1 MSDML
6 PNNATAQER
15 ALSNTIARVG
25 EVPLAARK
33 MWNPDTIPANLLP
46 WMAWAFSVDDWNN
59 NWTEAE
65 KRAVIKNSL
74 YVHKHK
80 GTLAAIKRAVEP
92 LGYIIRIVE
101 WWEDTPPAE
110 PYTFRLEVGLLDKG
124 VDETIYDQFETLIE
138 SNKNLRSH
146 MKSLT
151 IKSEINGTAYLGAAM
166 VTGCITTVYPY
177 IASDIS
183 STGGVYSAAHEQSV
197 DAVSVYPLTQ

>member
-15 ALSNTIARVG
+15 ALSNTIARVSD
-25 EVPLAARK
+25 VPLAARK

-101 WWEDTPPAE
+101 WFEDTPPAE

-124 VDETIYDQFETLIE
+124 VDETIYDQFATLIE

-146 MKSLT
+146 MKALT
-151 IKSEINGTAYLGAAM
+151 IKSEISGLAYMGAAM
-166 VTGCITTVYPY
+166 MTGCTTTVFPY
-177 IASDIS
+177 IPTDIS
-183 STGGVYSAAHEQSV
+183 STGGIFSAAHEQSV
-197 DAVSVYPLTQ
+197 DAVFVYPLNQ